1 MKKYNTG
8 LICGAFDVIHPGYIR
23 LFKDA
28 KSVCENL
35 VIALQTD
42 PTIDRPEKD
51 SPVQSVEDREIIL
64 RSIRYVDDVKLYTTE
79 SDLMAL
85 TAQDFYDVRILGT
98 DYRDKYFTGK
108 EHGKAIHW
116 HSRDHDYSASGLKRS
131 IKKAVE
137 K

>member
-1 MKKYNTG
+1 MKRYNTG

-23 LFKDA
+23 LFMDA
-28 KSVCENL
+28 KNVCEKV

-42 PTIDRPEKD
+42 PTVDRPEKD
-51 SPVQSVEDREIIL
+51 KPVQSVEDREMIL
-64 RSIRYVDDVKLYTTE
+64 RAIRFIDDVVLYTTE
-79 SDLMAL
+79 SELLEL

-98 DYRDKYFTGK
+98 DYKEKYFTGR
-108 EHGKAIHW
+108 EHGKQIHW

-131 IKKAVE
+131 IKKAVT